1 MAIKLSPAN
10 VDHLLQIANRLS
22 KNAHTFS
29 VTAEILEIAQRAE
42 DHLSALG
49 IPSAK
54 RKGATVVALS
64 GEPVSNSYKFSRKG
78 TLVTLERAA
87 TVWKFR
93 SAHSGAVYKEGGYER
108 LHLTAEQDAL
118 AVANLRKSYMVL

>member
-10 VDHLLQIANRLS
+10 VNHLLQIANRLS
-22 KNAHTFS
+22 K
-29 VTAEILEIAQRAE
+29 
-42 DHLSALG
+42 
-49 IPSAK
+49 K
-54 RKGATVVALS
+54 R
-64 GEPVSNSYKFSRKG
+64 PHFQ
-78 TLVTLERAA
+78 RAA

>member
-10 VDHLLQIANRLS
+10 VNHLLQIANRL
-22 KNAHTFS
+22 
-29 VTAEILEIAQRAE
+29 
-42 DHLSALG
+42 
-49 IPSAK
+49 
-54 RKGATVVALS
+54 
-64 GEPVSNSYKFSRKG
+64 RKG

-93 SAHSGAVYKEGGYER
+93 SAHSGAVYKEGGYR
-108 LHLTAEQDAL
+108 LLHLTAEQDAL